1 MQHYALVIAKNHEDT
16 LKKKSDLIKSWKKA
30 DWLYDGLA
38 YQEGVTIA
46 ALKEAVCANKDFF
59 PTIIVDNGA
68 FLHASK
74 FSPAAW
80 KSNVE
85 KFLDLTSDV
94 SEVSFYVLETK

>member
-46 ALKEAVCANKDFF
+46 ALKEAVCASKDFF

-94 SEVSFYVLETK
+94 SEVSFYVLEMK